1 MRIPYPIMISGIET
15 GRNDV
20 KRLIRNW
27 TVGLW
32 VVAAITAQGDDAT
45 RRLAVA
51 LMADGDHELAA
62 VEFRRLGLSAQAD
75 DERGAWAWLAGYAY
89 LRAGQPDRVEPW
101 MDRAEEH
108 DPELWGEASLLRGDA
123 LRARRRPDEAAFYLE
138 SVLREGEEMETYARR
153 RLAALDLQA
162 GRAEHALER
171 LSGSPIPHPAGLA
184 AVEHFQAGRDKSPRI
199 GGLLGMIPGFGHF
212 YSGEVANGL
221 RAMILNG
228 IFIYGMVHTAERD
241 QWGAFTALTFFE
253 LTWYS
258 GSIYGGIDAA
268 HRYNR
273 GRLDTA
279 LQGVEGEMGLHP
291 DWQRVPVLTLEFT
304 W

>member
-1 MRIPYPIMISGIET
+1 
-15 GRNDV
+15 V
-20 KRLIRNW
+20 KRRMLKW
-27 TVGLW
+27 TACLW
-32 VVAAITAQGDDAT
+32 MAAAVTVQGDDTT
-45 RRLAVA
+45 RRLAME
-51 LMADGDHELAA
+51 LMDDGDHALAA
-62 VEFRRLGLSAQAD
+62 VEFRRLGLAAED
-75 DERGAWAWLAGYAY
+75 DAARGGWAWLSGYAY
-89 LRAGQPDRVEPW
+89 LRAGQPEQVERW
-101 MDRAEEH
+101 MDQAEEA
-108 DPELWGEASLLRGDA
+108 DPDLWGEASLLRGDA
-123 LRARRRPDEAAFYLE
+123 LRERRRSDEAAFYFE
-138 SVLREGEEMETYARR
+138 SVLGEDEGAASYARR

-162 GRAEHALER
+162 GHAGSALDR
-171 LSGSPIPHPAGLA
+171 LRGSPIPHPSGIA
-184 AVEHFQAGRDKSPRI
+184 AVELYQAGRDKSPRI

-212 YSGEVANGL
+212 YSGEIANGL

-273 GRLDTA
+273 HRLDTA
-279 LQGVEGEMGLHP
+279 LHGVEGGMELSP
-291 DWQRVPVLTLEFT
+291 DWQQVPVVTLQFQ